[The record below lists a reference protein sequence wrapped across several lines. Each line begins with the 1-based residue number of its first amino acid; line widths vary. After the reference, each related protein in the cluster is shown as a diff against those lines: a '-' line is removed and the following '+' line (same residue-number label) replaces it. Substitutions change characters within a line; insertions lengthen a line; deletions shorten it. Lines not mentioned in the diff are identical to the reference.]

1 MLHLLIVG
9 VGVRD
14 KQEQGRLVKQALQA
28 LQTNS
33 GEEGLRSS
41 VFKRV
46 IMHPYS
52 DKRKVQLVADY
63 VHQGDVTSALDK
75 MRHFIEH
82 NGSPSDVALIYWLGR
97 DLIQE
102 NGEWYLPTSES
113 RGSATMSN
121 TGVALRQ
128 LLALDEDVRGA
139 RVLLLDVSSAPATPS
154 GPSSPELSATQVAML
169 RYEWSRQE
177 TPLPGLLMALETAAG
192 AGKRISLHD
201 MQVAAERYRSK
212 YADTLT
218 LTHNLQT
225 SPLAGLIL
233 IQGP

>member
-33 GEEGLRSS
+33 GDEGLRSS

-97 DLIQE
+97 DLVIRPDAIT
-102 NGEWYLPTSES
+102 LIV
-113 RGSATMSN
+113 RGWTTAASCSGLDGFVAQLVAV
-121 TGVALRQ
+121 GVA
-128 LLALDEDVRGA
+128 ADVKHLKLNCK
-139 RVLLLDVSSAPATPS
+139 RVLDPVAVLADV
-154 GPSSPELSATQVAML
+154 GEG
-169 RYEWSRQE
+169 R
-177 TPLPGLLMALETAAG
+177 
-192 AGKRISLHD
+192 
-201 MQVAAERYRSK
+201 
-212 YADTLT
+212 
-218 LTHNLQT
+218 
-225 SPLAGLIL
+225 
-233 IQGP
+233 